1 MVYYRLMIGAT
12 MEISSILQKSLL
24 HIFTHHRYHIYCVGL
39 DDIPSGRWHCV
50 ECAICSS
57 CGAKDPSGEDF
68 REPGKIV
75 DTQLSGT
82 ANWTNEYKNNAQGTK
97 IFSQQ
102 FCVPCH
108 K

>member
-1 MVYYRLMIGAT
+1 MFI
-12 MEISSILQKSLL
+12 KSLYL
-24 HIFTHHRYHIYCVGL
+24 YNRYHIYCVGL

-57 CGAKDPSGEDF
+57 CGAKDVSGEDF
-68 REPGKIV
+68 RDPGKTI
-75 DTQLSGT
+75 DTPSFGVGKW
-82 ANWTNEYKNNAQGTK
+82 AFEYKNNAQGNK

-102 FCVPCH
+102 FCIPCY